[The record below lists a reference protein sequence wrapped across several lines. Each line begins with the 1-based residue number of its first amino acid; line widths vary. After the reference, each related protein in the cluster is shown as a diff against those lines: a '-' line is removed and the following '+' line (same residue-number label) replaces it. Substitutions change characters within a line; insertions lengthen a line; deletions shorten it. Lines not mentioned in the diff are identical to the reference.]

1 MTQPSPHRAVGIL
14 LLACLMVPFAA
25 GAQQHSASSGPAP
38 VSFPSGSVT
47 LGGTVYKPR
56 GEGPFPAV
64 VYNHGSAPGSLNDL
78 AFEQLGPLFVQH
90 GWVFFAPYRRG
101 QGLSAAAGPYAVDEI
116 AAATHTTL
124 RKTLWPVVV
133 GTIAVIFAILTVMRR
148 QRAWIRRSGAAAVCL
163 AGAGLSLSIA
173 ADARADAIMQVLE
186 RDQLADHLAA
196 YDWLKRQ
203 SFVDANRIA
212 TAGNSFGGIITLL
225 AAKQVRYCAAID
237 AAGGAEN
244 WSSAV
249 ADGMIEAGRQARA
262 PVFLFQAAND
272 YSLEPTQRLGE
283 EMRRAGRAYEA
294 KIYPAFGSSRSD
306 GHSFGW
312 QGSAVWSEDVFRFL
326 KTHCG

>member
-1 MTQPSPHRAVGIL
+1 MTQPSPHRAVCIL
-14 LLACLMVPFAA
+14 FLSCLMAPFQA
-25 GAQQHSASSGPAP
+25 GAQQSASSTPVR

-64 VYNHGSAPGSLNDL
+64 VYNHGSAPGSVNDL

-116 AAATHTTL
+116 AAATHTRL
-124 RKTLWPVVV
+124 RTMLWPVVV
-133 GTIAVIFAILTVMRR
+133 ATIAVIFAILTVMRR
-148 QRAWIRRSGAAAVCL
+148 QRAWIRRSAAAAVCL
-163 AGAGLSLSIA
+163 VAAVLSLSIA
-173 ADARADAIMQVLE
+173 ADARADAIMQVLQT
-186 RDQLADHLAA
+186 DQLADHLAA
-196 YDWLKRQ
+196 YGWLKRQ
-203 SFVDANRIA
+203 RFVDADRIA
-212 TAGNSFGGIITLL
+212 TAGNSFGGIITML
-225 AAKQVRYCAAID
+225 AAKQVGYCAAVD

-249 ADGMIEAGRQARA
+249 AGGMIEAARQARA

-272 YSLEPTQRLGE
+272 YSLEPTQRLSE

-294 KIYPAFGSSRSD
+294 KIYPAFGASRSD

-326 KTHCG
+326 NTHCG

>member
-1 MTQPSPHRAVGIL
+1 MTQKSPHRAVCIVFL
-14 LLACLMVPFAA
+14 TVLMAPFQT
-25 GAQQHSASSGPAP
+25 GAQLSASSGPAR

-47 LGGTVYKPR
+47 LGGTVYKPQ
-56 GEGPFPAV
+56 GEGPFPTV
-64 VYNHGSAPGSLNDL
+64 VYNHGSAPGSVNDL

-101 QGLSAAAGPYAVDEI
+101 QGLSAAAGPYVVDEI
-116 AAATHTTL
+116 AAATRTRL
-124 RKTLWPVVV
+124 RTTLWPVVV
-133 GTIAVIFAILTVMRR
+133 ATIAVIFAILTVMRR
-148 QRAWIRRSGAAAVCL
+148 QRAWLRRSAAAAVCL
-163 AGAGLSLSIA
+163 VAAVLSLSIA
-173 ADARADAIMQVLE
+173 ADARADAIMQVLQT
-186 RDQLADHLAA
+186 DQLADHLAA

-225 AAKQVRYCAAID
+225 AAKQVRYCAAVD

-249 ADGMIEAGRQARA
+249 ADGMIEAARQARA

-272 YSLEPTQRLGE
+272 YSLEPTQRLGD

-306 GHSFGW
+306 GHSFAW
-312 QGSAVWSEDVFRFL
+312 QGSALWSDDVFRFL
-326 KTHCG
+326 NTHCG